1 VGFSFF
7 GVDMPYAR
15 NSDLP
20 DSVRG
25 ALPASAQT
33 VWRNIFNNVVAEG
46 GSEESAFRQ
55 AWGGLKNQGWE
66 KDESSGKWH
75 KVEKHTQV
83 DIPISKI
90 DTSQNLVFGWA
101 NVSVGASGDLLTDL
115 HGDQIEIED
124 LEKAA
129 YEFNLYFRG
138 SGVNH
143 EGDAIGQVIESFV
156 VTPEKLEKMGLP
168 DNALPLGWWFGVYVE
183 DDAVFKRVKDGELSM
198 FSIQGSAIKEAD

>member
-1 VGFSFF
+1 
-7 GVDMPYAR
+7 MPYKR
-15 NSDLP
+15 NSELP
-20 DSVRG
+20 DSVKG
-25 ALPASAQT
+25 SLPASAQT
-33 VWRNIFNNVVAEG
+33 IWRNIFNSVESKGA
-46 GSEESAFRQ
+46 SEESAFRQ

-90 DTSQNLVFGWA
+90 DTNQNLVFGWA
-101 NVSVGASGDLLTDL
+101 NISTKDGELLTDR
-115 HGDQIEIED
+115 HGDQIEIDD

-143 EGDAIGQVIESFV
+143 EGGSIGQVIESFV

-168 DNALPLGWWFGVYVE
+168 SESLPLGWWFGVYVE
-183 DDAVFKRVKDGELSM
+183 DDAVFKRVVDGELSM
-198 FSIQGSAIKEAD
+198 FSIQGTAVKEDD